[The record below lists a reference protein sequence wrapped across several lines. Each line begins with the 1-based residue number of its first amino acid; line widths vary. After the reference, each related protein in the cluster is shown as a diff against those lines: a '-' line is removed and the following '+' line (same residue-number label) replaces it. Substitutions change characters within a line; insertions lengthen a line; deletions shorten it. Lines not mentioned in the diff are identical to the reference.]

1 MVWKGWKGEIILYN
15 EKLLKREE
23 KAIFS
28 LRSLYKQYG
37 YLPFKMSKFEE
48 YDLYV
53 RNKDFLIG
61 DNFITFN
68 DTNGKLLALKPDV
81 TLSIIKNT
89 VDEEGCKQKVYYNE
103 NVYRVSSGT
112 HQFKEIMQTGLEC
125 IGDID
130 VFDIFEVVYLAAKSL
145 DTISSDFVLDISHI
159 GVFSAVL
166 DEASDNKLFKKEA
179 ARLVSEKNSHEL
191 HVLCDKYQISP
202 DKEKQIEAFVGIY
215 GNMREVI
222 SRLSE
227 ICITDKEREA
237 LSEFTVL
244 CELLSATE
252 FADKIRVDFSV
263 INNMAYYNGIV
274 FKGFLNGIC
283 ESVLSGGCYDPL
295 MRRIGRKSSAIGF
308 AIYVDLLENFES
320 SSESFDVDV
329 LLLYSEKTDS
339 ARILKAKSAIVS
351 EGKSVSSQRCIP
363 AKLRYKTVID
373 LDKEEI

>member
-1 MVWKGWKGEIILYN
+1 MSESIL
-15 EKLLKREE
+15 KKEE
-23 KAIFS
+23 KIS
-28 LRSLYKQYG
+28 LELRALYKKYG
-37 YLPFKMSKFEE
+37 YLPYKMSKFES
-48 YDLYV
+48 YDLYAS
-53 RNKDFLIG
+53 NKDFLVG
-61 DNFITFN
+61 DGVITFN
-68 DTNGKLLALKPDV
+68 DTDGKLLALKPDV

-159 GVFSAVL
+159 GVFSTVL

-191 HVLCDKYQISP
+191 HRLCDKYQISP
-202 DKEKQIEAFVGIY
+202 DKEKRIEAFVGIY
-215 GNMREVI
+215 GNMGEVI

-227 ICITDKEREA
+227 ICITDAERAA

-252 FADKIRVDFSV
+252 FSDKIRVDFSV
-263 INNMAYYNGIV
+263 INNMAYYNGVV

-308 AIYVDLLENFES
+308 AIYVDLLENFEA

-329 LLLYSEKTDS
+329 LLLYSENTDS
-339 ARILKAKSAIVS
+339 ARILKAKNTIVS

-363 AKLRYKTVID
+363 AKLRYKTLID